1 MAGGALL
8 RPSDGDKSTNANGAR
23 APAEEKAN
31 SEAPEVVV
39 DDVVVVEEVEGP
51 ESPESQPDH
60 HHHQALD
67 GNGDVTCPEDKALCF
82 DDDAT
87 AGFSHPDEDNNVYNR
102 AKEAAW
108 AQYQSKREGNA
119 PSQEDVTKAEAGS
132 VASMMTAPE
141 AAGQLR
147 WGASPPTR
155 PWTRPPHLI
164 LCLPANCCG
173 PCQVARAQ
181 LRSLS

>member
-1 MAGGALL
+1 MDVVAVAGGAMQ
-8 RPSDGDKSTNANGAR
+8 RPSDGNKSTNANAAR
-23 APAEEKAN
+23 APAKEKAN

-39 DDVVVVEEVEGP
+39 DDVVVVHEE
-51 ESPESQPDH
+51 PD

-67 GNGDVTCPEDKALCF
+67 GNRDVACPEDNASCF

-87 AGFSHPDEDNNVYNR
+87 VGFSHPDEDNNVYNR

-108 AQYQSKREGNA
+108 AQYQSEREGNA

-132 VASMMTAPE
+132 VASMMTASE

-147 WGASPPTR
+147 WAASPPTR
-155 PWTRPPHLI
+155 PLTRPPHLI
-164 LCLPANCCG
+164 LCLLANCCG